1 MAASAPPRMIAAR
14 SSGSPSAGWAATA
27 SANAGAAPIACRS
40 LRALVAAIAP
50 KVAGSSTIGVKKLT
64 VATTARSSRTR

>member
-1 MAASAPPRMIAAR
+1 M
-14 SSGSPSAGWAATA
+14 PSAKIGD
-27 SANAGAAPIACRS
+27 APIAWRS

-64 VATTARSSRTR
+64 DATTARSSRTR